1 MCALCDLT
9 VDISWLSNRDRHND
23 TDKFSYSCFTAF
35 PDEIFIIINI
45 LVYIALYFI
54 QPNGMD
60 VANYKWQTIEG
71 REFQFFN

>member
-1 MCALCDLT
+1 MTLT
-9 VDISWLSNRDRHND
+9 KL
-23 TDKFSYSCFTAF
+23 FSYSCFTAF

-60 VANYKWQTIEG
+60 VANYK
-71 REFQFFN
+71 

>member
-1 MCALCDLT
+1 M
-9 VDISWLSNRDRHND
+9 N
-23 TDKFSYSCFTAF
+23 KAF

-71 REFQFFN
+71 REFQFFK